1 MLNKI
6 ATGMNAN
13 VDSKL
18 NKSASNLIKYDKNHK
33 TNFNKI
39 DEKNNLYK
47 I

>member
-39 DEKNNLYK
+39 DEKK
-47 I
+47 

>member
-1 MLNKI
+1 MINKI
-6 ATGMNAN
+6 DTGMNAN
-13 VDSKL
+13 FDSKL

-39 DEKNNLYK
+39 DEKNKLYK